1 MIIFITIMII
11 IIIIILTHDYYN
23 SNRDSFT
30 LNFANIIIIIG
41 NSSRSIVIMTI
52 LIITNY
58 ITIYQKNSNPDENIN
73 PNKRTISD
81 NSF

>member
-1 MIIFITIMII
+1 MIIFIIIMII

-30 LNFANIIIIIG
+30 INFTSIIIVIG

-52 LIITNY
+52 LIIKNY
-58 ITIYQKNSNPDENIN
+58 ITIYQ
-73 PNKRTISD
+73 
-81 NSF
+81 

>member
-1 MIIFITIMII
+1 MII
-11 IIIIILTHDYYN
+11 IKTHDHHI

-30 LNFANIIIIIG
+30 INFPKVVIIIG

>member
-1 MIIFITIMII
+1 MII

-58 ITIYQKNSNPDENIN
+58 ITIYQ
-73 PNKRTISD
+73 
-81 NSF
+81 

>member
-1 MIIFITIMII
+1 MII

>member
-1 MIIFITIMII
+1 MII
-11 IIIIILTHDYYN
+11 IFIIILTHDYYN

-30 LNFANIIIIIG
+30 IKFASIIIIIG

-58 ITIYQKNSNPDENIN
+58 ITIYQ
-73 PNKRTISD
+73 
-81 NSF
+81 